1 MTKIQKALRAIVSDK
16 QLLFGLI
23 GIAVLLLII
32 LFQGVLETHD
42 PYDYGPDSLAAPGIN
57 GHLLGTNKLGQ
68 DVYSMLIAGV
78 STSLKVALISSLIS
92 ALIGILLGGA
102 AGFLGDKVDMVLSE
116 LINVFMAMGMLR
128 ILPENS
134 IEMTGSALFMGKDL
148 ISISHEEMN
157 RLRWKE
163 IAVVFQ
169 KAMNA
174 LSPVHRIGTQIE
186 DIYRVH
192 EPRATKAEIHDRTME
207 LLRMVNMPERVYRL
221 YPHEMSG
228 GILQRVAIVIS
239 LLHSPKLLV
248 FDEATTALDVVT
260 QGQILEE
267 VVAMEKTIEMT
278 RIMITHDMSV
288 VASSCRKVA
297 VMYAGELVEIGMV
310 RDVLKQPLHP
320 YTQGLMSSFPSLKG
334 EKKQLR
340 AIPGFLPDLSDPP
353 AGCAFASRCP
363 HCTQQCLSQKPVL
376 REMPDGRRVACHL
389 VGGQKH
395 E

>member
-1 MTKIQKALRAIVSDK
+1 MAKIQKALRAIVSDK

-102 AGFLGDKVDMVLSE
+102 AGFLGGKVDMVLSE

-228 GILQRVAIVIS
+228 GMLQRVAIVIS